1 MPDLPYVKSLLPE
14 NVGTGIIHLGLGAF
28 HRAHQA
34 VYTEDSMVN
43 SGGDWGIESVSMRNN
58 HLSDVLSSQSN
69 RFTLVEL
76 APDGPSLR
84 EISSIRKSW
93 SLPDEA
99 DAIADRI
106 ADPSIHIITI
116 TVTEKGYCANPGA
129 EKLDRQNSGIIH
141 DLVHPDQP
149 KTLMGILALGLE
161 KRMSQGGT
169 GLSIL
174 SCDNLP
180 ENGKLLRVLL
190 IEFVALQN
198 KNLSRWIDTHCTFPC
213 TMVDRITPATS
224 EKTLQL
230 TERALSFRDEAAVE
244 TEPFSQWVIEDDFTG
259 PRPDW
264 EAAGVLI
271 VDDVV
276 LYELMKLRMLN
287 GAHSLI
293 AYLGIVEN
301 LRAVR
306 DVMSNPLYRK
316 LVHQH
321 MMMASKSLKPIPGFS
336 FETYAENLIERF
348 SNLSIEHLCS
358 QIAMD
363 GSQKLPQRILAP
375 MQELIN
381 SGHDVSTC
389 SLSIAL
395 WIRHIELSLEGSSQ
409 FQLNDPLA
417 EQLQAA
423 VSEARGDTEQVV
435 RKIAGILQPGKKYA
449 QWSKDASHLLQS
461 ICDIGVSD
469 AITELVR

>member
-1 MPDLPYVKSLLPE
+1 MLPE

-84 EISSIRKSW
+84 EISSIKKSW

-141 DLVHPDQP
+141 DLAHPDQP
-149 KTLMGILALGLE
+149 KTLLGILALGLE

-190 IEFVALQN
+190 IEFVALLD
-198 KNLSRWIDTHCTFPC
+198 KNLSNWIDTHCTFPC

-224 EKTLQL
+224 QETLQL
-230 TERALSFRDEAAVE
+230 TEQALSFRDEAVVE
-244 TEPFSQWVIEDDFTG
+244 TEPFSQWVIEDDFAG

-276 LYELMKLRMLN
+276 PYELMKLRMLN

-293 AYLGIVEN
+293 AYLGVVEN
-301 LRAVR
+301 LKAVR
-306 DVMSNPLYRK
+306 DVMSHPLYRN

-321 MMMASKSLKPIPGFS
+321 MMTAVESIQPLPGFS
-336 FETYAENLIERF
+336 FDTYAEDLIERF
-348 SNLSIEHLCS
+348 SNPSIEHLCS

-375 MQELIN
+375 MQELMN
-381 SGHDVSTC
+381 SGHDVSTF
-389 SLSIAL
+389 SLAIAL
-395 WIRHIELSLEGSSQ
+395 WIRHIELSLERSSQ

-417 EQLQAA
+417 EKLQAA
-423 VSEARGDTEQVV
+423 VSETRGDTEEVV
-435 RKIAGILQPGKKYA
+435 RKIVGILQPGKA
-449 QWSKDASHLLQS
+449 NAHWSMDASHLLQS

-469 AITELVR
+469 TITELVR